1 MLWGQRR
8 PKRPGRRWR
17 YGPARRRSRVF
28 LVPNPPALYPSPK
41 DPPPPPSSPHLPVPL
56 PSRVLSW
63 HLPVGDRTSDSDWA
77 HGVAEDLQKS
87 LAALRAGIAEREGCA
102 AAALDLQAEAAGL
115 VREEAGRCA
124 QAGYA
129 LVAQAMQAREHLGAI
144 RALGARVQRVKSILR
159 AVDVKL

>member
-1 MLWGQRR
+1 MGTEEAQAARAALALRTCEAEVAGLFGAQPPRPLPITQR
-8 PKRPGRRWR
+8 P
-17 YGPARRRSRVF
+17 
-28 LVPNPPALYPSPK
+28 
-41 DPPPPPSSPHLPVPL
+41 PPPPPSSPHLPVPL